1 MTDGEPASDDPSSP
15 MPDDLPELD
24 DAQLA
29 RLAARIWSR
38 LIGRNPELRDELDD

>member
-1 MTDGEPASDDPSSP
+1 MTDGDPSSDDDPSQ
-15 MPDDLPELD
+15 MPDDVDALD

-38 LIGRNPELRDELDD
+38 LIGRNPDLRDEPAD